1 MAIFLLGLRLLTNVL
16 ETVLGFRLH
25 TALNRFTASRAQSFL
40 VGFAVTAF
48 IQSSSA
54 VGAAMVVLT
63 DTGVLSLTQALGVML
78 GANVGTTITAQIIA
92 LPLEDM
98 ALPLCAAGLAVRFF
112 FRRRRAGAAI
122 FSLGAIFF
130 GLSCAAHS
138 LAPLLELPAVYAV
151 LAVGTKTSCRAVLCG
166 LVLTAVVQS
175 SSTVT
180 GLVIALVRE
189 GILSVPAAIA
199 MALGSNVGTVATT
212 IVASLGR
219 KRASRA
225 TACADL
231 FFNLGGL
238 LLVLP
243 VFPLFMH
250 LIAHLSSDPGRQVA
264 HAHTFFNAF
273 TALLA
278 LPFLEHL
285 AALAWWGAGIGARTK
300 N

>member
-122 FSLGAIFF
+122 FSLGRSSSVSPVRPI
-130 GLSCAAHS
+130 S
-138 LAPLLELPAVYAV
+138 LAL
-151 LAVGTKTSCRAVLCG
+151 
-166 LVLTAVVQS
+166 S
-175 SSTVT
+175 SSCPPSMLSWPLARKPLAERFCA
-180 GLVIALVRE
+180 GLY
-189 GILSVPAAIA
+189 
-199 MALGSNVGTVATT
+199 
-212 IVASLGR
+212 
-219 KRASRA
+219 
-225 TACADL
+225 
-231 FFNLGGL
+231 
-238 LLVLP
+238 
-243 VFPLFMH
+243 
-250 LIAHLSSDPGRQVA
+250 
-264 HAHTFFNAF
+264 
-273 TALLA
+273 
-278 LPFLEHL
+278 
-285 AALAWWGAGIGARTK
+285 
-300 N
+300 